1 MLRPYCRQKA
11 LTIDDSL
18 RPNAGR
24 PYFKSTELSTI
35 YNFPSPNLTDTLA
48 IGVISFGGG
57 MVGTVSPSGVLINGD
72 CQKHW
77 DYLGIPPTNFPQVI
91 IVPVSGATNSPN
103 PRDAATI
110 ENTIDVQTIGAMC
123 PSAKLTILL
132 YLAPNSFAEFVNVL
146 AKASTATVIDGIS
159 YTPDV
164 ISCSWGATE
173 TLYPSYLLASLN
185 AQLQTLSSKGIV
197 FTAATGDFGS
207 SNGLPGINCDFP
219 SSSPYA
225 IACGGTTL
233 TCPNYKYDTA
243 TMEIGWDDG
252 GGGISKIFAKPYFQ
266 QSLPGSGRNTPDVA
280 LVADP
285 DTGVV
290 YTIGNQL
297 QVIGGTSIVSPAIAA
312 YAAIL
317 NLKKAITPLLYTV
330 PLSNFHDILMGSN
343 GDYVAKH
350 GYDNCTGFG
359 SINGI
364 RLANSLRGTMTDT
377 SNTDIVDIPDVT
389 DIPVTGISLNET
401 TLQLPINTVTTLVAT
416 IVPADA
422 TNQTIL
428 WSSSNTSIAI
438 VGNSGIVTAVRD
450 GSATIFAITQDQQ
463 FTATCIIT
471 VIIPIIPVS
480 SVIVQPSRVSLG
492 LKQTMT
498 LSATVLPTNASDKT
512 IRWIS
517 SNPSVVSLGLV
528 SYTNP
533 VYISSIV
540 ANSTVITATGSGQAT
555 ITAVSGHV
563 QGTTDI
569 EVIPPIFSITLIPA
583 KLTMTVGSTSQTSV
597 AFNPSQSGAPITL
610 WNSSNTNVAIVDSNG
625 LVTAL
630 KPGLATI
637 SGAVNGKIGKRVV
650 IVPT

>member
-1 MLRPYCRQKA
+1 MRPYCRQKA
-11 LTIDDSL
+11 LTIDDSM

-24 PYFKSTELSTI
+24 PYFKSTELSAI
-35 YNFPSPNLTDTLA
+35 YNFPSPNPDTDLV

-57 MVGTVSPSGVLINGD
+57 LIGTVSPSGVLTNSD

-77 DYLGIPPTNFPQVI
+77 DYLGIPSANFPQVI
-91 IVPVSGATNSPN
+91 LIPVSGATNQPN
-103 PRDAATI
+103 PTDGATI

-132 YLAPNSFAEFVNVL
+132 YLAPNSFSEFVNVL
-146 AKASTATVIDGIS
+146 AKASTATIINGIS
-159 YTPDV
+159 YTPSV

-173 TLYPSYLLASLN
+173 TLYPSYLLTSLN
-185 AQLQTLSSKGIV
+185 AQLQALSSKGII

-207 SNGLPGINCDFP
+207 SNGLSGTNCDFP

-243 TMEIGWDDG
+243 TMEIGWTDG

-266 QSLPGSGRNTPDVA
+266 YNLSGSGRNTPDIA

-290 YTIGNQL
+290 YTIGNKL

-350 GYDNCTGFG
+350 GYDNCTGLG

-364 RLANSLRGTMTDT
+364 RLANTLRGTNTDT
-377 SNTDIVDIPDVT
+377 SDTDIPDIPDIT
-389 DIPVTGISLNET
+389 DIPVTGVSLNET
-401 TLQLPINTVTTLVAT
+401 SLQLPIHTMATLVAT
-416 IVPADA
+416 IIPANA

-428 WSSSNTSIAI
+428 WTSSNTSIAI
-438 VGNSGIVTAVRD
+438 VGNSGIVTAVTD
-450 GSATIFAITQDQQ
+450 GSATIFASTQQ
-463 FTATCIIT
+463 FTATCSVT
-471 VIIPIIPVS
+471 VIIPIVPVT
-480 SVIVQPSRVSLG
+480 SVTVSPNKISLG
-492 LKQTMT
+492 LRQTISLT
-498 LSATVLPTNASDKT
+498 ATVLPTNATDKT
-512 IRWIS
+512 ITWIS
-517 SNPSVVSLGLV
+517 SNPSIVSLGLV
-528 SYTNP
+528 SYTKP
-533 VYISSIV
+533 VFISSIV

-555 ITAVSGHV
+555 VTAISGLV
-563 QGTTDI
+563 QGITDI
-569 EVIPPIFSITLIPA
+569 TVIPPIFSITLIPA
-583 KLTMTVGSTSQTSV
+583 NLSITTGSTSQTSV
-597 AFNPSQSGAPITL
+597 VFNPIQSATPITL
-610 WNSSNTNVAIVDSNG
+610 WISSNTNVATVDSNG
-625 LVTAL
+625 LVIAL

-637 SGAVNGKIGKRVV
+637 VGAVNGKVGKRVV
-650 IVPT
+650 IVTT